1 MTSLGIYSVI
11 QATVVTLIV
20 TFSAVQILRKLMPKT
35 ARRIQ
40 ARFAATLRG
49 THMPAAVRRA
59 GEKLQPVAVAAKG
72 CGDDSG
78 CGTCNT
84 CGTIANMISDLP
96 PR

>member
-1 MTSLGIYSVI
+1 MSLGIYSVV
-11 QATVVTLIV
+11 QAVAVSLIV
-20 TFSAVQILRKLMPKT
+20 AFSAVHILRKLMPKT
-35 ARRIQ
+35 ARRMQ
-40 ARFAATLRG
+40 ARLAVSMRG
-49 THMPAAVRRA
+49 AHMPAVVRRA

>member
-1 MTSLGIYSVI
+1 MYSVI
-11 QATVVTLIV
+11 QAIVITLIV

-35 ARRIQ
+35 AREMQ
-40 ARFAATLRG
+40 ARLAVSMRG
-49 THMPAAVRRA
+49 AHMPAAVRRA

>member
-1 MTSLGIYSVI
+1 MIFSVV
-11 QATVVTLIV
+11 QAIVITLIV
-20 TFSAVQILRKLMPKT
+20 AFSVVQILRKLLPKT
-35 ARRIQ
+35 SRRIQ
-40 ARFAATLRG
+40 AGLATTLRG
-49 THMPAAVRRA
+49 AHMPAAVRRA